1 MELQLN
7 KAAHKRASISPEIYF
22 HQVAKDFSKSIHGK
36 FIVPKGCPGCTLC
49 YFSKR
54 RNRRRPQPRNSA
66 KTSKRWFC
74 VISGKY
80 FFKNKLATN
89 LHINYWIWLTNK
101 VRSVLKSLEETT
113 PPPVLLL
120 ELKNSHIFPFFDNA
134 PNVVYTIYPR
144 NKKFNIYQDL
154 FQTIWW
160 ASIHVVPLN
169 PSPLWPPI
177 PGHLYY
183 SYNSIPSKNWII
195 IIIITWPSSKIITL
209 TFHPPAT

>member
-1 MELQLN
+1 MASSLSPKDVQ
-7 KAAHKRASISPEIYF
+7 AAPCAIFPKEETGEDHNQETPPRLLKDDFVWFQGSI
-22 HQVAKDFSKSIHGK
+22 
-36 FIVPKGCPGCTLC
+36 
-49 YFSKR
+49 
-54 RNRRRPQPRNSA
+54 
-66 KTSKRWFC
+66 
-74 VISGKY
+74 